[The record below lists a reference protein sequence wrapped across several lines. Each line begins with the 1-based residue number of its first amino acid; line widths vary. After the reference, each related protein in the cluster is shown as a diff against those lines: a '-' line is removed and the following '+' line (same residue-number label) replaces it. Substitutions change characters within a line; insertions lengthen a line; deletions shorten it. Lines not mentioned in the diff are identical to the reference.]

1 MCIRVLLLLS
11 LYVSMSLFTRLALST
26 GWPRLIAWLK
36 LQVIFC
42 KRATNYRG
50 LLRTMTYKDKASYG
64 SLPPCIAVCLYV
76 SVYASRPLSLSLS
89 PSLSCSLI
97 LFSSPLSHS
106 TGSFSPSHPPHT
118 THPSLRLVVNNSPL
132 PLPSFPA

>member
-1 MCIRVLLLLS
+1 MCLRVLLLLS

-26 GWPRLIAWLK
+26 GWPRLIGWLK
-36 LQVIFC
+36 LQVIFY
-42 KRATNYRG
+42 KRATNYRAF
-50 LLRTMTYKDKASYG
+50 LREMTYKDKPSYG

-89 PSLSCSLI
+89 PALSCSLI
-97 LFSSPLSHS
+97 LFSPPLSHS

-118 THPSLRLVVNNSPL
+118 THPSLRLVVNNSPS